1 MGFAYG
7 VRHCGSDAGGALDLR
22 SGIQS
27 ALNAQ
32 GPHADAVADLTW
44 LMIYGGAAIFALVL
58 GLTTYAL
65 WGPKDRA
72 WMGNRRFVLAA
83 GFVFPFVTLTALLVY
98 TFAVAR
104 AIVVFPGAPDLRVEI
119 VGEQWWWR
127 IHYLD
132 AGGRVEFA
140 TANELVIP
148 TGRSVELILKA
159 ADVIHSFWVP
169 SLAGKLDMI
178 PGHTNRLRISATR
191 PGVFRGQCA
200 EYCGGPHALMGFF
213 VLAREPAA
221 FEAWR
226 SAQREPARDSTT
238 DALRRGREL
247 FLASCASCHTVRGTS
262 AEGKLGPDLTH
273 VGGRMSIGAA
283 TLPNNQDSLA
293 KWIAASQH
301 LKPGN
306 LMPSMNIYSDEDLRA
321 VAAYLAMLQ

>member
-1 MGFAYG
+1 
-7 VRHCGSDAGGALDLR
+7 LDLR

-44 LMIYGGAAIFALVL
+44 VMIYGGAAIFALVL
-58 GLTTYAL
+58 ALAAYAL
-65 WGPKDRA
+65 WWPRRRA

-83 GFVFPFVTLTALLVY
+83 GFVFPLVTLTALLVY

-104 AIVVFPGAPDLRVEI
+104 SIVVFPDEPDLRVEI
-119 VGEQWWWR
+119 IGEQWWWR

-132 AGGRVEFA
+132 QGGRVEFA

-148 TGRSVELILKA
+148 AGRSIELTLRA

-178 PGHTNRLRISATR
+178 PGHTNRLRISASR

-200 EYCGGPHALMGFF
+200 EYCGGPHALMGFY
-213 VLAREPAA
+213 VIAREPGA

-226 SAQREPARDSTT
+226 AAQREPARAPIA
-238 DALRRGREL
+238 DALRHGRTL

-262 AEGKLGPDLTH
+262 AEGTRGPDLTH

-283 TLPNNQDSLA
+283 TLPNNQDTLA

-306 LMPSMNIYSDEDLRA
+306 LMPSMNIYTGEDLRA
-321 VAAYLAMLQ
+321 LAAYLEGLD